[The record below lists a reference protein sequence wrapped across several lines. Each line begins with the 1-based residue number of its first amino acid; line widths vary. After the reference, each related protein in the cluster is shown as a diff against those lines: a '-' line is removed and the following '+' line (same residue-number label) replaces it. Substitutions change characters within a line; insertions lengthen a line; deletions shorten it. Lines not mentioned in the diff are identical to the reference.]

1 MVIAT
6 DKLEWENSDVDDF
19 FERNS
24 RNIFMTLDKEYVENI
39 QVDYEEEFENRVN
52 EITDV
57 INGNE
62 ITLGDIE
69 KYIG

>member
-1 MVIAT
+1 
-6 DKLEWENSDVDDF
+6 
-19 FERNS
+19 
-24 RNIFMTLDKEYVENI
+24 MTLDKEYVENI